1 LIIIRINDDLPIPC
15 DPPIKN
21 FLLFDSLMNSIIG
34 ISSIAEWRFGTD
46 IMDLYRM
53 MRTRINQ
60 IDVSEKFVQLFDE
73 KFSKNIDSLQSVFDE
88 SHFCSEIHL
97 VGRKLNK

>member
-1 LIIIRINDDLPIPC
+1 
-15 DPPIKN
+15 
-21 FLLFDSLMNSIIG
+21 
-34 ISSIAEWRFGTD
+34 
-46 IMDLYRM
+46 M